1 MQIHDQSQY
10 SGFLSI
16 QSFNIMLCPIPY
28 CVEKKKFAINMPY
41 LIVNKK
47 KYKKSFDSKK
57 EDTNDKL
64 LVAII
69 GMQRKTLCRGDFELK
84 IKTSEE
90 VDFSL
95 MTNSDT
101 QKVS

>member
-1 MQIHDQSQY
+1 
-10 SGFLSI
+10 
-16 QSFNIMLCPIPY
+16 
-28 CVEKKKFAINMPY
+28 MPY

-47 KYKKSFDSKK
+47 NTRNLLIPKK

-69 GMQRKTLCRGDFELK
+69 GMQRKTRCRGDFELK

>member
-1 MQIHDQSQY
+1 
-10 SGFLSI
+10 
-16 QSFNIMLCPIPY
+16 
-28 CVEKKKFAINMPY
+28 MPY

-47 KYKKSFDSKK
+47 KTRNLLIPKK

>member
-1 MQIHDQSQY
+1 
-10 SGFLSI
+10 
-16 QSFNIMLCPIPY
+16 
-28 CVEKKKFAINMPY
+28 MPY

-47 KYKKSFDSKK
+47 NTRNLLIPKK